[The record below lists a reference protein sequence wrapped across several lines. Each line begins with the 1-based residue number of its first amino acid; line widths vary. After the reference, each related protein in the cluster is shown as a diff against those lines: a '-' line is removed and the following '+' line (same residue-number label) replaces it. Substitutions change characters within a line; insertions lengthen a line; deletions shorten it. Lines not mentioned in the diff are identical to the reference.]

1 MKNSES
7 VQSKIDHLNKYIG
20 YLRTLQ
26 KNTFEDFI
34 SNMMIHGSV
43 ERYLHLCI
51 EVTIDLGNHIIAKN
65 NLGSVEWNRDVA
77 DIFCTHGYI
86 NSITKDKW
94 VKMIQFRNLLV
105 HEYAVI
111 DKKEVYNILQNHLND
126 ILEIEKMF
134 ADEFLVKDDG

>member
-1 MKNSES
+1 VKNSES

-20 YLRTLQ
+20 YLRIMQ
-26 KNTFEDFI
+26 KNTFEDFF

-51 EVTIDLGNHIIAKN
+51 EITIDLGNHIIAKN

-77 DIFCTHGYI
+77 DIFFEKGYI
-86 NSITKDKW
+86 NSESKGKW
-94 VKMIQFRNLLV
+94 IQMIKFRNLLV
-105 HEYAVI
+105 HEYAII

-126 ILEIEKMF
+126 IIEIERMF
-134 ADEFLVKDDG
+134 ADKFLVDTSD